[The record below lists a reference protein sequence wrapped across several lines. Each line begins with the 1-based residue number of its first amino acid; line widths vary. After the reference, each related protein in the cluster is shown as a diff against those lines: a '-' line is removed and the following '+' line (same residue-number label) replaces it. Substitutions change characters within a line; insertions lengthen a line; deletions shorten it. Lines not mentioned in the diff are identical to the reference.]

1 MTDIE
6 VALPFWLDRPD
17 HEATDVALA
26 AADTGFAAL
35 WIGEMATYDAF
46 ALATSIG
53 LRTPNMTLKVGPLAV
68 GVRGPVG
75 LALGVSSVASLT
87 GCRVDLALGASSP
100 AIVAGWHGRPWA
112 HHVPVMRETIECLRS
127 IFTGARVEYS
137 GRHVNSRGFRLRGA
151 APDTRIALGAF
162 GPGMIRLAAQ
172 HADEV
177 VLNLASP
184 FRVGRVRAAIDSAA
198 AAAGRAAPRR
208 ASRCGCR
215 SPSTPVRPRTP
226 SWQLSWRCTSPRP
239 AMAKCSARW
248 VSTAWSVARGPGLL
262 AANWRSLSPANCS
275 TGCVRWVAP
284 IEWRPGSAPTRMPVP
299 IASRSCPP
307 PLKTRGAGWLCERCD
322 PAGSTAP
329 LATTTADGNLDRDG
343 GVAMSGGLFGLLDH
357 VAVLAR
363 LAAASIDDIG
373 AAAGRATAKAAG
385 VVIDD
390 TAVTP
395 QYVHRITAERELPII
410 KRIAIGSVR
419 NKLLLILPGALLLSQ
434 LVPWLLTPLLMLGAT
449 YLCYEG
455 AEKVCGVIGGRG
467 HDAAPQVAERELVA
481 GAIRTDF
488 ILSAEIMVIA
498 LNEVADQPFVPR
510 LIVLVIVALVITA
523 AVYGVVAVIVQ
534 MDDVG
539 LRLTQTASRFGQRI
553 GGGLVAGMPKLLS
566 ALSAV
571 GMGAML
577 WVGGHIV
584 LVGSDHLGWHAP
596 YRLVHHLDD
605 HLVGSAGG
613 ALTWLVS
620 TAACAATGLVIG
632 IVVVALVHLV
642 CFRPP
647 RSRSL

>member
-198 AAAGRAAPRR
+198 AAAGRAAPRL
-208 ASRCGCR
+208 
-215 SPSTPVRPRTP
+215 TVWVPVAVNPGAAAH
-226 SWQLSWRCTSPRP
+226 SQLQLSWRCTSPRP